1 MLTIFKNILLKML
14 RVICILNFKFDKRF
28 LFEKENLMDY
38 SVDIHYTL
46 YIQSVL
52 KSRSIFWKNY
62 MILNETVFE
71 L

>member
-38 SVDIHYTL
+38 SVDIHYIYRASKKTYKDFKERL
-46 YIQSVL
+46 YDI
-52 KSRSIFWKNY
+52 
-62 MILNETVFE
+62 
-71 L
+71 